1 MHTNSV
7 RCRLLADLMHTNSVF
22 AVQNT
27 CRPDAYQFCAV
38 QTIRRLYAH
47 IAQNKSV
54 SIKMS
59 QHARRGPVGPF
70 FEAKVAMLWPPRRG
84 GVFRGRSGCGRRT
97 LGGRSGCGR
106 RSPGGRRRSVP
117 GRRIRARRP
126 RGRTVGCG
134 RRTPGGRGRS
144 AGGQRAVGGRP
155 PPPGRFRRPLHP
167 GDQVQRAG
175 LGGSLAADRG
185 LCCRLGDLQQPDGLK
200 VVHVLLVLLLGEHKK

>member
-7 RCRLLADLMHTNSVF
+7 RCRLLADLMHTNSVLLCRILADLMHTNSVLCRLF
-22 AVQNT
+22 ADSMHTLRRTNQCQSKCRST
-27 CRPDAYQFCAV
+27 CGG
-38 QTIRRLYAH
+38 
-47 IAQNKSV
+47 
-54 SIKMS
+54 
-59 QHARRGPVGPF
+59 GPSALSPRQ
-70 FEAKVAMLWPPRRG
+70 MLWPPRRG

-97 LGGRSGCGR
+97 PGGRSGCGR
-106 RSPGGRRRSVP
+106 RTPGGRRRSVP

-144 AGGQRAVGGRP
+144 VGERRAVGGRP
-155 PPPGRFRRPLHP
+155 TPPGRFRRPLHP

-200 VVHVLLVLLLGEHKK
+200 VVHVLLVLLLGERKK

>member
-1 MHTNSV
+1 MSRPNAYYFCALQTT
-7 RCRLLADLMHTNSVF
+7 CRPNAYKICF

-59 QHARRGPVGPF
+59 QHVRPHCGWGPVGPF
-70 FEAKVAMLWPPRRG
+70 FEAKVAMLWPPRLG

-97 LGGRSGCGR
+97 
-106 RSPGGRRRSVP
+106 PGGRRRSVP
-117 GRRIRARRP
+117 GRRIRAAARRP

-144 AGGQRAVGGRP
+144 AGGRRVVVALIPKVRSLWRKGGKTTIEARQGVGRDRSGPGGGR
-155 PPPGRFRRPLHP
+155 GIGAR
-167 GDQVQRAG
+167 
-175 LGGSLAADRG
+175 GG
-185 LCCRLGDLQQPDGLK
+185 
-200 VVHVLLVLLLGEHKK
+200 

>member
-1 MHTNSV
+1 M
-7 RCRLLADLMHTNSVF
+7 
-22 AVQNT
+22 QNT

-59 QHARRGPVGPF
+59 QHVRRGPVGPF

-97 LGGRSGCGR
+97 
-106 RSPGGRRRSVP
+106 PGGRRRSVP

-144 AGGQRAVGGRP
+144 AGLNPGRWLVIVRTTAAASAGVRSTPSRTLCQARAVYNMHGHNLNATASFHRSYP
-155 PPPGRFRRPLHP
+155 ALSISTSSLPSSPLLLP
-167 GDQVQRAG
+167 
-175 LGGSLAADRG
+175 SLSLSQPRG
-185 LCCRLGDLQQPDGLK
+185 RLGRALLK
-200 VVHVLLVLLLGEHKK
+200 TRRILPAE

>member
-1 MHTNSV
+1 M
-7 RCRLLADLMHTNSVF
+7 
-22 AVQNT
+22 QNT

-59 QHARRGPVGPF
+59 QHVRRGPVGPF

-97 LGGRSGCGR
+97 PGGRSGCGR
-106 RSPGGRRRSVP
+106 RTPGGRRRSVP
-117 GRRIRARRP
+117 GRRIPLRRP

-144 AGGQRAVGGRP
+144 AGARAERGVEPRATAASRLRHRHRP
-155 PPPGRFRRPLHP
+155 YYRR
-167 GDQVQRAG
+167 
-175 LGGSLAADRG
+175 
-185 LCCRLGDLQQPDGLK
+185 CFCRCAQHAVKDALSSASS
-200 VVHVLLVLLLGEHKK
+200 V